1 MSCLA
6 TPEPVQW
13 AVLLRVG
20 ADLEASGHFTG
31 AARCYSALC
40 HSGSSRIPCAK
51 ASIHLARLLLRH
63 FDNVDEA
70 VSALLPMVGRLGGFA
85 SSYKWVCIVV
95 STYKKTYYKND
106 VRPLALSDGVAERKP
121 VGRGE
126 PVPVRGVRDAWQV
139 LRGKGRLGKPPSG
152 PQVWAGRCALP
163 GQAWQVRE
171 DSSGRACFLRPG
183 AVGKETKVYFWSTL
197 LTYK

>member
-40 HSGSSRIPCAK
+40 HSGNSRILCAK

-70 VSALLPMVGRLGGFA
+70 VSALLPMVGRLGGLA
-85 SSYKWVCIVV
+85 PSYEWSCIVR
-95 STYKKTYYKND
+95 STYKKADYKNN
-106 VRPLALSDGVAERKP
+106 VRSLALADGVAERKS

-139 LRGKGRLGKPPSG
+139 LRGKGRLGQPPSG
-152 PQVWAGRCALP
+152 SQVWAGCRALP
-163 GQAWQVRE
+163 GQARQVRE
-171 DSSGRACFLRPG
+171 GGSGRTCFLRPG
-183 AVGKETKVYFWSTL
+183 PVGKETKVYFWNTL
-197 LTYK
+197 F